1 MAVGSASR
9 SESDLTPNEHRA
21 LADAHA
27 ELRAA
32 VSNYEQ
38 YLGRELKPGAPI
50 PVVNG
55 RELSEAQKRIEEAE
69 ENLWKLRERFLGWSR
84 PASTPRASLVSDW
97 FSDED
102 AEYDQ
107 VSD

>member
-1 MAVGSASR
+1 MTVGSASR
-9 SESDLTPNEHRA
+9 SESDLTPGEHRA
-21 LADAHA
+21 LAAALA

-32 VSNYEQ
+32 VTNYEQ
-38 YLGRELKPGAPI
+38 YLGRELKPGTGI
-50 PVVNG
+50 PVVSG
-55 RELSEAQKRIEEAE
+55 SELSEAQKRIEGAE

-84 PASTPRASLVSDW
+84 PASTPRASLVTDW

-107 VSD
+107 VSE